1 MLYHMGAGGTP
12 KIEDR
17 QPCRIFDITPKTS
30 QPHFLHTLSK
40 THTHISCL
48 FTTIPSGSTTRCPW
62 EDQRRRPHRKLSG
75 NIKDHVNP
83 ASWSGNTNPATVNL
97 GVQWNVGAALAGQ
110 ALTADGVY
118 TAEEVNYAQI
128 ATTSDATMLQPLGT
142 AGGRPGVS
150 PAINRR
156 TQ

>member
-1 MLYHMGAGGTP
+1 M
-12 KIEDR
+12 
-17 QPCRIFDITPKTS
+17 
-30 QPHFLHTLSK
+30 HTLNNPHS
-40 THTHISCL
+40 ISAAC
-48 FTTIPSGSTTRCPW
+48 FTSHCPPW
-62 EDQRRRPHRKLSG
+62 SSQSRLPRRRLLPRRVRAG

-128 ATTSDATMLQPLGT
+128 ATTSDATMLQPRGV

-150 PAINRR
+150 PHIDRR
-156 TQ
+156 TH